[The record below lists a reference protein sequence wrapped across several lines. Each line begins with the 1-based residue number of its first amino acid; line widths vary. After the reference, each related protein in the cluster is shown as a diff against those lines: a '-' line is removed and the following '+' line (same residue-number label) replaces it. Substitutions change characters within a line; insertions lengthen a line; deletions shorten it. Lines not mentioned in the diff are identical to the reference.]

1 MRTASTT
8 ARSPFLVRGEGAELA
23 RRKGSMGSER
33 GSFGIAVGGAGH
45 PCYNGRKLLWYRGMA
60 HESRMDVARRTDRE
74 DHEGGYPDCA
84 ADFLHW

>member
-1 MRTASTT
+1 MS
-8 ARSPFLVRGEGAELA
+8 
-23 RRKGSMGSER
+23 SER